1 MSASAYHPEDRN
13 AAFTGLIIGAVALI
27 ILCFG
32 IVKLTNAKY
41 GAHEKPSAQAT
52 K

>member
-1 MSASAYHPEDRN
+1 MSASTYHPADRS
-13 AAFTGLIIGAVALI
+13 AAYTGLIVGAVALL

-41 GAHEKPSAQAT
+41 GAHERPAAQAA

>member
-1 MSASAYHPEDRN
+1 MSHATHHPEDRS
-13 AAFTGLIIGAVALI
+13 AAFTGLIVGVVALAI
-27 ILCFG
+27 ICFT

-41 GAHEKPSAQAT
+41 ASHAKPAAEAS

>member
-1 MSASAYHPEDRN
+1 MSASTHHPEDRR
-13 AAFTGLIIGAVALI
+13 AAFTGLIVGAVALL
-27 ILCFG
+27 ILVFA

-41 GAHEKPSAQAT
+41 ASHEKPAAEAA